1 MDIYE
6 VVGILNTNYAMDK
19 GDHIAWV
26 RTTLCNKERNGIGIW
41 QYFFDP
47 EKLRFFLHDI
57 RAVKLLQTYE
67 INIDE

>member
-1 MDIYE
+1 MAIELDILFAGLFPHHE
-6 VVGILNTNYAMDK
+6 DK
-19 GDHIAWV
+19 LLEFPQSLHPFCG
-26 RTTLCNKERNGIGIW
+26 RGIGIW